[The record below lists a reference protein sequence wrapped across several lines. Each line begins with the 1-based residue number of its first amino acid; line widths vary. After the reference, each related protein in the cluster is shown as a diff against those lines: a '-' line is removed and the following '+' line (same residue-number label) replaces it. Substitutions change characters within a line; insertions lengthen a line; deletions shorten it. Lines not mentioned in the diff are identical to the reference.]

1 MIMTESPNHIR
12 ALASPAAA
20 IERRLAALALL
31 ALCAGCANIDLH
43 RRGKAYPMCG
53 TVENANAASEIF
65 VERPDMHY
73 GSPSEAA
80 IAHAYA
86 VVFSPVL
93 LPCLLVD
100 LPFEVVADV
109 VTLPVDL

>member
-1 MIMTESPNHIR
+1 MPGRLIQ
-12 ALASPAAA
+12 LA
-20 IERRLAALALL
+20 IL

-43 RRGKAYPMCG
+43 QRGKAYPMCG
-53 TVENANAASEIF
+53 TVANANAASEIF

-73 GSPSEAA
+73 GCPSEAA

-86 VVFSPVL
+86 VVFSPVF
-93 LPCLLVD
+93 LPSLLVD

-109 VTLPVDL
+109 ATLPYDIVRACGSSD

>member
-1 MIMTESPNHIR
+1 MN
-12 ALASPAAA
+12 
-20 IERRLAALALL
+20 RLFTLSLL
-31 ALCAGCANIDLH
+31 LCAGCANIDLH

-53 TVENANAASEIF
+53 MVENVNAASEVF
-65 VERPDMHY
+65 FERPDMHH
-73 GSPSEAA
+73 GCHSEAA

-100 LPFEVVADV
+100 LPFEAVADMA
-109 VTLPVDL
+109 TLPIDL